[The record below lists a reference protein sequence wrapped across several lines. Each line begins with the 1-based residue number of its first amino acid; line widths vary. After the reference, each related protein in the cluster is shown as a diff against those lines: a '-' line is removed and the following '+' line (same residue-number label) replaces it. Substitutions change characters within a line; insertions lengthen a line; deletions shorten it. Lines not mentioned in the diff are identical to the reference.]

1 MIMVA
6 RIIDGILFFPV
17 AIFTFTILPMI
28 TDNRTIE
35 KFCMNVNYLYLFIG
49 IMAVSVGIGVLQKV
63 KGYHSKQYA
72 RPRGGVLFSIVKA
85 IVIVAVALLILPRIQ
100 GENIKLTRVLLL
112 VLLYVSALL
121 LQAAFLGQR
130 SLMGK
135 LLALVWAG
143 VKAVLTGI
151 LSIFASM
158 GEVVESAVD
167 KLGVRLTTGI
177 LELIFIVLASVLVMS
192 IHNRDEYQ
200 SNKEYKLSQA
210 VEGYAQFFTIDDFD
224 CPTEGVMGK
233 LLGED
238 ISSVTYEF
246 FKMLPVI
253 SMLAGEMGFLFGVGW
268 VGIISRTILGWQGR
282 TAEIWDKQHRRYID
296 KYRYFQRTDNPHY
309 LLMILAF
316 IVLFAVNG
324 LIGMLLPI
332 FIILNI
338 TIGAVIFIIKVIA
351 GRTLDREETASS

>member
-17 AIFTFTILPMI
+17 AIFTFLILPLV

-35 KFCMNVNYLYLFIG
+35 NFCRDVNYLYLFIG
-49 IMAVSVGIGVLQKV
+49 IMAVSIGIGVFQKV
-63 KGYHSKQYA
+63 KGYNQRQYA
-72 RPRGGVLFSIVKA
+72 RPRGGILFSIVKA
-85 IVIVAVALLILPRIQ
+85 IVIIAAALLILPHIQ
-100 GENIKLTRVLLL
+100 GENIKLARVLLL
-112 VLLYVSALL
+112 VWLYVSALL
-121 LQAAFLGQR
+121 LQVAFLGQR

-135 LLALVWAG
+135 LLALVWSG

-151 LSIFASM
+151 LTVFASM
-158 GEVVESAVD
+158 GEVVESVVD

-177 LELIFIVLASVLVMS
+177 LELIFVLLASIVVMS
-192 IHNRDEYQ
+192 LHNSGEYQ

-210 VEGYAQFFTIDDFD
+210 VEGYAEFFAIDDFS
-224 CPTEGVMGK
+224 CPTEGIVGK
-233 LLGED
+233 VLGKD
-238 ISSVTYEF
+238 ISSFTYEF

-253 SMLAGEMGFLFGVGW
+253 SMLAGEFGFLFGVGL
-268 VGIISRTILGWQGR
+268 VGIISRAILGWQGR

-316 IVLFAVNG
+316 IVLFAING
-324 LIGMLLPI
+324 LIGMLLPVFILFNMIVGAAI
-332 FIILNI
+332 FIL
-338 TIGAVIFIIKVIA
+338 KVIA
-351 GRTLDREETASS
+351 GRALDREETASP